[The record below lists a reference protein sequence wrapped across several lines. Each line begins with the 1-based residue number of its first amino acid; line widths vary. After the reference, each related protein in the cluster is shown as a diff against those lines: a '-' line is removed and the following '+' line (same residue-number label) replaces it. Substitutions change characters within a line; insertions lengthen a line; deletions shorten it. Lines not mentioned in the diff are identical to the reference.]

1 MASLPDL
8 SFGIRVAVV
17 AFAVIAFAV
26 IVFAVTAFAVLF
38 IDTLDK
44 P

>member
-26 IVFAVTAFAVLF
+26 LS